1 MKKKDKKTENNQK
14 LCDLRQLAR
23 KAKED
28 GDIEAATKYYEQVA
42 QEDPTDWESRFYSAY
57 FAAHQIKLL
66 EIADGCSQITIITMS
81 LPVRGTEKHLIVS
94 AAAKVKGSVR
104 SICPSV
110 S

>member
-42 QEDPTDWESRFYSAY
+42 
-57 FAAHQIKLL
+57 
-66 EIADGCSQITIITMS
+66 
-81 LPVRGTEKHLIVS
+81 
-94 AAAKVKGSVR
+94 
-104 SICPSV
+104 
-110 S
+110 

>member
-81 LPVRGTEKHLIVS
+81 LPVRGTEKHLIV
-94 AAAKVKGSVR
+94 
-104 SICPSV
+104 
-110 S
+110 